1 MQTAADEVTEDAVPL
16 CPGCFHVLENDPDFY
31 PGCNAPIGVI
41 TLIDPLREAKAYAY
55 LYRRGVEFPNRPLI
69 FWGMTLTAGA
79 YLAMGLLILAWGI
92 ADAASTDLSEAAGLI
107 LGALFYS
114 SFGGVAL
121 YKVFRNA
128 SAPARPVDDPANPYD
143 SK

>member
-1 MQTAADEVTEDAVPL
+1 MQTAADETTEDALPL
-16 CPGCFHVLENDPDFY
+16 CPGCFHILENDPDFC

-69 FWGMTLTAGA
+69 FWGMVITAAA
-79 YLAMGLLILAWGI
+79 YLAMGLLVLAWAI
-92 ADAASTDLSEAAGLI
+92 ADAATTDLSEAAGLI
-107 LGALFYS
+107 LGALFYG

-121 YKVFRNA
+121 YKTLRNA
-128 SAPARPVDDPANPYD
+128 TPSASVPTDRQ
-143 SK
+143 